1 MTYAANGS
9 EPEAGGACASKRPS
23 AGGNIRGRRS
33 ADLAAQDFDLYG
45 RRCACCGLGGR
56 GGGSA
61 YREKLFGR
69 DAETCGM
76 YGWLRDNGLP
86 EGFQILCLSCN
97 ESKGTGERCTLAYR
111 QQEAL
116 LCL

>member
-1 MTYAANGS
+1 M
-9 EPEAGGACASKRPS
+9 AGGAP
-23 AGGNIRGRRS
+23 
-33 ADLAAQDFDLYG
+33 AAVWGTWRWL
-45 RRCACCGLGGR
+45 
-56 GGGSA
+56 STH
-61 YREKLFGR
+61 REKLFGR

-76 YGWLRDNGLP
+76 YRWLRDNGLP

-97 ESKGTGERCTLAYR
+97 ESKGTGEWCTLAYR